1 MDIQTS
7 KLELVKRIVDINNPA
22 TIDSLLSIL
31 KQADEKPTGLSES
44 EKQEIEFGIEQ
55 LDRGRRISMTSFL
68 EKHK

>member
-7 KLELVKRIVDINNPA
+7 KLELVKRIVDIDNPA

-31 KQADEKPTGLSES
+31 NEADEQTTGLSES
-44 EKQEIEFGIEQ
+44 EKQEIELGIEQ
-55 LDRGRRISMTSFL
+55 LDRGQRISMTSFL